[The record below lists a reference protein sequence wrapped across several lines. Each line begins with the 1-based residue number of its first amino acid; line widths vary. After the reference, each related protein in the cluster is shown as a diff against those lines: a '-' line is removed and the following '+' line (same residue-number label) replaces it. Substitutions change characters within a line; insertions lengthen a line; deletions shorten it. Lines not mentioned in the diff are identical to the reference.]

1 MFISGGENVYP
12 AEVEKIL
19 SLHPEVD
26 EAAVIGIPDEKWG
39 EVGQAF
45 VVRKRQSQISDYEL
59 TRFCVEHLAKFKV
72 PKRFEFMSE
81 LPKGSSGKIL
91 KRELKDRIYKSDK
104 QIQQE
109 GP

>member
-1 MFISGGENVYP
+1 VIKVSGYRLGT
-12 AEVEKIL
+12 AEIESALV
-19 SLHPEVD
+19 SHPSVS